1 MGAVALAAIA
11 LAAGSAAASASAEPA
26 EVKVGSGT
34 GIVVAHNNVYGGA
47 CTLTAVGRD
56 AAGDLVGLT
65 NAHCFYNTSGEVFH
79 GAQIYFDSSPQGTW
93 TDAVPDEATGPIGT
107 VEYISGGNPATFVS
121 PAAGLDYA
129 VIKFDE
135 SKVAPTAT
143 VGQLTV
149 TEIGA
154 PPAGGTVVCKQG
166 RFSGLTCGAMI
177 AVPEVPNEQVC
188 EATLPPLLFVVG
200 MRLKAP
206 VPSGYFCHTVFTG
219 PSDSGSPVA
228 VGTTLLGH
236 TWVTGSSAS
245 ILSIIDDMN
254 ARGGVG
260 AGFTLAAA

>member
-1 MGAVALAAIA
+1 MIAFAV
-11 LAAGSAAASASAEPA
+11 GSSTASATAEPA
-26 EVKVGSGT
+26 RVKVGSGT
-34 GIVVAHNNVYGGA
+34 GIVVAHNTVYRGA

-56 AAGDLVGLT
+56 VAGDLVGLT
-65 NAHCFYNTSGEVFH
+65 NAHCFYNSAGEVFH
-79 GAQIYFDSSPQGTW
+79 GAQIYFDSAPQGAW
-93 TDAVPDEATGPIGT
+93 AEAVPDETTGPIGT

-121 PAAGLDYA
+121 PEAGLDYA
-129 VIKFDE
+129 VIRFDE
-135 SKVAPTAT
+135 SKVIPTAT

-177 AVPEVPNEQVC
+177 AFPQTPNERVC
-188 EATLPPLLFVVG
+188 EATLPPLLLVIG

-206 VPSGYFCHTVFTG
+206 VPAGYFCHTVFTG

-236 TWVTGSSAS
+236 TWVTGSSVS
-245 ILSIIDDMN
+245 ILAIIDDMN